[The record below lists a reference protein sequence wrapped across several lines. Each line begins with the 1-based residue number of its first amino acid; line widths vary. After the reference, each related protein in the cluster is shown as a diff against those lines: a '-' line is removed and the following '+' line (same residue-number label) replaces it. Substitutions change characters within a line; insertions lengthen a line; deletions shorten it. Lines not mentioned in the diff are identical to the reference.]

1 VGHAGIDWEWRKG
14 GRCRLRLMSVTHRG
28 RTYQT
33 TESLGPA
40 RDLIPGIALEFLARL
55 ASSYRQL
62 YLELV
67 VHLGVVS

>member
-1 VGHAGIDWEWRKG
+1 
-14 GRCRLRLMSVTHRG
+14 LRLMSVTHRG